1 MTSNARDRSQRTASV
16 RCLLSILLAVAVLEY
31 KFTKLTF
38 NEKQIIIGTIYRPN
52 SFPQADVDI
61 FSHTMTELQDLLG
74 RENKDVYIMGD
85 MNIDLLKFSDHRNTG
100 IYLENIFSQ
109 GFLPLIV
116 KPTRLTSHSATLI
129 DHI

>member
-1 MTSNARDRSQRTASV
+1 
-16 RCLLSILLAVAVLEY
+16 
-31 KFTKLTF
+31 
-38 NEKQIIIGTIYRPN
+38 
-52 SFPQADVDI
+52 
-61 FSHTMTELQDLLG
+61 
-74 RENKDVYIMGD
+74 

-129 DHI
+129 DHGPLTRTHLNEVHLKMYLRSYLSSATPITQSSTNALLAKIDLRQS